1 VLFLVALFLI
11 KNTSVVKNSIN
22 SVFKNQES
30 GLAYTTTLKELVY
43 KDEDGDGVPDWEEG
57 LYGLDPTKKETTPG
71 TPDSVAINKLKAKEN
86 DANQA
91 NAENIQNEENL
102 TQTDKFSREL
112 FSSTA
117 ALNQNGIMDQNT
129 ADQLSNSLASKIQNT
144 PIRKIFLL
152 SDIKVIND
160 NSIKAVKSYND
171 TLNNIQQKYPNKGTV
186 LDVLQKFVI
195 DENNVDSSVLVELDP
210 IIKQTQ
216 GTINE
221 MAKMNVPQ
229 FLASTHL
236 DILNALERLSENT
249 SDIRLYDSDVIVALS
264 GISQYQNNATLL
276 ESAVKKLTD
285 IINNKLNN

>member
-1 VLFLVALFLI
+1 M
-11 KNTSVVKNSIN
+11 VKNSIN